1 MADPEYTAEEADS
14 DFASGFTPQAA
25 PANPAPASSPEPA
38 ATPGA
43 TPAPGKEEG
52 TAPAATDTPAPAAP
66 PEYIQITKS
75 DWESVKSAADKTAGI
90 EGQLA
95 KVFGTV
101 GNVKQ
106 IVDQLKAA
114 TPAGVAVE
122 LPADLLSEME
132 QEYPEF
138 AKQLE
143 GVLKKAFKGIR
154 GTGTAAAPDTE
165 ARDKDWNARLKE
177 LSLEYQ
183 REALDDVHADW
194 REIIGVSDA
203 GPIPDTA
210 FRKWLATQPT
220 DYQAKINN
228 TNSSA
233 VLSRAI
239 DKFQA
244 ATATPPPPPPPKPPA
259 PKNTAQSDRFRNAV
273 QPKGDGGQPGPTKTD
288 DDAFNEGFR
297 SG

>member
-1 MADPEYTAEEADS
+1 MADPEYTADEADS
-14 DFASGFTPQAA
+14 DFAAGFTPTA
-25 PANPAPASSPEPA
+25 PVTPATSSTEPA

-122 LPADLLSEME
+122 LPADLVAEME

-143 GVLKKAFKGIR
+143 SVLKKAFKGIR

-183 REALDDVHADW
+183 REALDDVHSDW

-220 DYQAKINN
+220 EYQTKINN

-244 ATATPPPPPPPKPPA
+244 AATPPPKPPA

-273 QPKGDGGQPGPTKTD
+273 QPKGDGGQPGPTKTE